1 MGDKVT
7 IISEDFEN
15 EKTGEISQGITIIID
30 GKVKEVLDLLM
41 QKNPGYNNYSEVVRD
56 AFFSGINQM
65 IKESRE

>member
-30 GKVKEVLDLLM
+30 GKVKEVLDLLL